1 MDKQI
6 KTICYYLNIGQS
18 NTFTKNIIIDFPVS
32 KISCSSQ
39 LDIVDVTVAPPDD
52 LTENLR
58 ACLHSTL
65 ISGYSLGNMGF
76 TSAGIN
82 TYNPSM
88 QVRGDY
94 TFSILSTDGRPYVV
108 TPDEELFVSVQLT
121 FYE

>member
-32 KISCSSQ
+32 KITSSSQ
-39 LDIVDVTVAPPDD
+39 LDKLDTTTND
-52 LTENLR
+52 LTDNVR

-76 TSAGIN
+76 ISNAIN

-94 TFSILSTDGRPYVV
+94 TFSILTTDGRPYGV
-108 TPDEELFVSVQLT
+108 TPDEELFVSIQLT

>member
-39 LDIVDVTVAPPDD
+39 LDMVNTANPADGED
-52 LTENLR
+52 NLR

-82 TYNPSM
+82 TYNPSR
-88 QVRGDY
+88 QIRSDY
-94 TFSILSTDGRPYVV
+94 TFSILTTDGRPYGV